1 MKKLISAAAAMAM
14 AASMV
19 GSAVPFVTGA
29 ADTAG
34 LSLEIFTNRD
44 GKTKAST
51 LFPYTT
57 LFRSIGRAHV

>member
-19 GSAVPFVTGA
+19 GSAVPFATGA
-29 ADTAG
+29 ADAEKG
-34 LSLEIFTNRD
+34 LYFDVVTNRD

-51 LFPYTT
+51 TISKGVIMAVIT
-57 LFRSIGRAHV
+57 L